1 MADDMDINSQ
11 RKLARIL
18 LIELMAYQF
27 ASPVQWIKTQEAILS
42 HKGCDR
48 VVEIGPTPTLVGM
61 LQRTIGSDVHRVQEY
76 AARSAPRRL
85 LSSERDTKEVYFEA
99 APAPIGAGVV
109 ATKIGQARTGSPKSA
124 ARSPSATPEATA
136 VAPTKDSNA
145 TLPVLLPKPVAI
157 ELDDEG
163 VRAREI
169 VTAIVCRALKGAS
182 SSDIKGTNSI
192 KALAGGRST
201 LENEIVGDL
210 HAEFGCS
217 LPDRAEDLP
226 LSEVW
231 DALQPGHK
239 QALGKVTTRMV
250 NTLFTSKFPSGFTT
264 AVARDYLRS
273 RWGLKQGRQDS
284 CLLLAVAEQPTVR
297 ISTEVEA
304 KELLDGVVQ
313 RYASREGISL
323 DRCAPSPATNGSA
336 DASAGVVVDPE
347 ALRALSSSQR
357 TLSEQLINVYATHA
371 GLDQGADRRALEAL
385 RLDIKTRLQPEL
397 DLWMSEHGED
407 YANGIRPL
415 FDPRKVRSYD
425 SAWNW
430 ARQRLLELFHLPAG
444 SSSTLDH
451 SMISKSC
458 YAIANAADETIFP
471 VLEEMVCQLR
481 DSPTLRT
488 IFDDLERH
496 CRQLIESGSLFKGAP
511 RQMAP
516 CTTINHEGKIEY
528 FEKPRHDPGP
538 FSDLATCM
546 SISHTETAD
555 PPPLHLKEKTTDGSE
570 WRYSPEL
577 TRHLHAVLTQVEEQ
591 GESFAGQTVLI
602 TGAGTG
608 SIGAAMIRH
617 FLQGGAR
624 VVTTTSSLSPDVA
637 RAYQKIYM
645 DYGARGSQLVVVPFN
660 QASTRDVTELIEYV
674 YSPKTGL
681 GWDLDYL
688 VPFAGISESGRTLDS
703 IDSKSEL
710 AHRLMLTNVLR
721 LLGMIKTCK
730 ERYGCRSHPTQ
741 VILPLSPNHG
751 VFGGDGL
758 YGESK
763 LALETLFNRWHA
775 EEGWQDY
782 LSICGAVIGWTRGT
796 GLMSQNDDIAEGI
809 EAGGDMR
816 TFSQEE
822 MAYALVCLC
831 VQTLNEL
838 CHERPL
844 YVDLTGG
851 MGRVQGL
858 SEKLKVLRRSIKE
871 RSEIQAALFAESIV
885 EQECSTTTYSR
896 ISRAGG
902 SEKLQQR
909 AHIRLDFPKPLDYE
923 GDIRSPVPDLQGMV
937 DLTRTVVVTGFAELG
952 PLGNARTRW
961 EMEASGHFSLEGVVE
976 MAWLMGYIR
985 HFAGTIDGKPYSGWI
1000 DAETKNPVAD
1010 MDIKSVYE
1018 ERILANSGIRLVQP
1032 EDQKGE
1038 SSFLHEV
1045 ILQEDLE
1052 PLQVPQAFADEMK
1065 AEHGQFADVTP
1076 AATPDL
1082 FTIQLRKGAKIFI
1095 PRAMQSSRTRTVA
1108 GLIPSGWDSR
1118 TYGIPEDMVKH
1129 IDPVTLYA
1137 LVCTVEALLSSGITD
1152 PYELYQYIHV
1162 SEVGTCIGSGLGGI
1176 SSLKKMFSGRQ
1187 TDPDIQ
1193 KDILQETFINTVSAW
1208 VNMLLLSASGPLR
1221 TPVGACAT
1229 ALESLELGYD
1239 TITTGKAQ
1247 FCLVG
1252 GCDDFIHE
1260 TSQEFAN
1267 MKATANTEEELARG
1281 RAPHEISRPA
1291 ASTRSGFVESEG
1303 AGIQVLTTAALALKM
1318 GLPIRGIVAF
1328 ASTSSDKA
1336 GRSVPAP
1343 GRGVLTN
1350 AKQVAPGVAVAPSP
1364 LLNIHNRRKR
1374 LDLRL
1379 RQIAESRGTALH
1391 DLVDFEVPAMLA
1403 QDATVNVDG
1412 YIHERRQQIL
1422 NDFTREESKARFS
1435 LGNNFWRNDPQIAPL
1450 SGSLATWGLTIND
1463 ITVASFHGTSTVRND
1478 MNESSVI
1485 QTQLRSLGRRP
1496 GNLLLSVF
1504 QKYLTGHSKGAAG
1517 AWMLNGALQMLETGL
1532 VPGNKNADNIDAAM
1546 KEFDLIAYSQ
1556 RPIRVGAG
1564 GIKAISLTS
1573 FGFGQKGAQALVVHP
1588 RYLFATLGEE
1598 EFRGYMGRC
1607 DERRKRADMYFYEGM
1622 NGNSLFRAKSAPPWG
1637 PGLETATYL
1646 DPTVRFS

>member
-1 MADDMDINSQ
+1 
-11 RKLARIL
+11 
-18 LIELMAYQF
+18 
-27 ASPVQWIKTQEAILS
+27 
-42 HKGCDR
+42 
-48 VVEIGPTPTLVGM
+48 
-61 LQRTIGSDVHRVQEY
+61 
-76 AARSAPRRL
+76 
-85 LSSERDTKEVYFEA
+85 
-99 APAPIGAGVV
+99 
-109 ATKIGQARTGSPKSA
+109 
-124 ARSPSATPEATA
+124 
-136 VAPTKDSNA
+136 
-145 TLPVLLPKPVAI
+145 
-157 ELDDEG
+157 
-163 VRAREI
+163 
-169 VTAIVCRALKGAS
+169 
-182 SSDIKGTNSI
+182 
-192 KALAGGRST
+192 
-201 LENEIVGDL
+201 
-210 HAEFGCS
+210 
-217 LPDRAEDLP
+217 
-226 LSEVW
+226 
-231 DALQPGHK
+231 
-239 QALGKVTTRMV
+239 
-250 NTLFTSKFPSGFTT
+250 
-264 AVARDYLRS
+264 
-273 RWGLKQGRQDS
+273 
-284 CLLLAVAEQPTVR
+284 
-297 ISTEVEA
+297 
-304 KELLDGVVQ
+304 
-313 RYASREGISL
+313 
-323 DRCAPSPATNGSA
+323 
-336 DASAGVVVDPE
+336 
-347 ALRALSSSQR
+347 
-357 TLSEQLINVYATHA
+357 
-371 GLDQGADRRALEAL
+371 
-385 RLDIKTRLQPEL
+385 
-397 DLWMSEHGED
+397 
-407 YANGIRPL
+407 
-415 FDPRKVRSYD
+415 
-425 SAWNW
+425 
-430 ARQRLLELFHLPAG
+430 
-444 SSSTLDH
+444 
-451 SMISKSC
+451 
-458 YAIANAADETIFP
+458 
-471 VLEEMVCQLR
+471 
-481 DSPTLRT
+481 
-488 IFDDLERH
+488 
-496 CRQLIESGSLFKGAP
+496 
-511 RQMAP
+511 
-516 CTTINHEGKIEY
+516 
-528 FEKPRHDPGP
+528 
-538 FSDLATCM
+538 
-546 SISHTETAD
+546 
-555 PPPLHLKEKTTDGSE
+555 
-570 WRYSPEL
+570 
-577 TRHLHAVLTQVEEQ
+577 
-591 GESFAGQTVLI
+591 
-602 TGAGTG
+602 
-608 SIGAAMIRH
+608 MIRH
-617 FLQGGAR
+617 SLQGGAR
-624 VVTTTSSLSPDVA
+624 VVTTTSSLSPNVT

-688 VPFAGISESGRTLDS
+688 VPFAGISESGRTLD
-703 IDSKSEL
+703 I
-710 AHRLMLTNVLR
+710 
-721 LLGMIKTCK
+721 
-730 ERYGCRSHPTQ
+730 
-741 VILPLSPNHG
+741 ILPLSPNHG

-775 EEGWQDY
+775 GEGWQDY

-796 GLMSQNDDIAEGI
+796 GLMSQNDAIAEGI
-809 EAGGDMR
+809 EAGEDMR

-831 VQTLNEL
+831 VQMLNEL

-858 SEKLKVLRRSIKE
+858 PEKLKVLRRSIKE

-885 EQECSTTTYSR
+885 EQECSTTTCSR
-896 ISRAGG
+896 VSTAGG
-902 SEKLQQR
+902 PKKLQQR
-909 AHIRLDFPKPLDYE
+909 AHVRLDFPKPLDYE
-923 GDIRSPVPDLQGMV
+923 VDIRSPVPDLQGMV

-985 HFAGTIDGKPYSGWI
+985 HFAGTINGKPYSGWI
-1000 DAETKNPVAD
+1000 DAGNKNPVAD
-1010 MDIKSVYE
+1010 VDIKSVYE
-1018 ERILANSGIRLVQP
+1018 ERILANSGIRL
-1032 EDQKGE
+1032 
-1038 SSFLHEV
+1038 V

-1065 AEHGQFADVTP
+1065 AEHGQFADVMP
-1076 AATPDL
+1076 SATPDL
-1082 FTIQLRKGAKIFI
+1082 FAVQLRKGARIFI
-1095 PRAMQSSRTRTVA
+1095 PRAMQGSRTRTAA
-1108 GLIPSGWDSR
+1108 GLIPSDWDPR

-1137 LVCTVEALLSSGITD
+1137 LACTVGALLSSGITD
-1152 PYELYQYIHV
+1152 PYELYQYIHI

-1193 KDILQETFINTVSAW
+1193 KDILQETFISTVSAW

-1267 MKATANTEEELARG
+1267 MKATANTEEELASG

-1291 ASTRSGFVESEG
+1291 TSTRSGFVESEG

-1350 AKQVAPGVAVAPSP
+1350 AKQVASRVAAPSP
-1364 LLNIHNRRKR
+1364 LLNIQNRRKR

-1379 RQIAESRGTALH
+1379 RQIAEARNTAMQ
-1391 DLVDFEVPAMLA
+1391 DLLEFEVPAVLA

-1422 NDFTREESKARFS
+1422 NDFTREESEARFS
-1435 LGNNFWRNDPQIAPL
+1435 LANAFWRNDPHFTPL
-1450 SGSLATWGLTIND
+1450 SGALATWGLTIND

-1478 MNESSVI
+1478 INESSVI
-1485 QTQLRSLGRRP
+1485 QTQMRSLGRRP

-1517 AWMLNGALQMLETGL
+1517 AWMLNGALQILETGV
-1532 VPGNKNADNIDAAM
+1532 VPGNRNADNIDAAM
-1546 KEFDLIAYSQ
+1546 KEFDLIAYNQ
-1556 RPIRVGAG
+1556 RAIRVGAG
-1564 GIKAISLTS
+1564 GIKAVSLTS

-1598 EFRGYMGRC
+1598 EFRGYISRC

-1637 PGLETATYL
+1637 PGLETPTYL
-1646 DPTVRFS
+1646 DPKARFF